1 MTNISLIKDVLAI
14 VDGEDASLPAVDQAV
29 AFAALHDACLTI
41 IVASENVSLAAAAE
55 PYSYALA
62 LSVAE
67 ELGGKHLAAVRARV
81 KDVAVEAQVH
91 GLLDD
96 PSVLPSAMKIESRYA
111 DIVLLPGAEC
121 WRDEALRRHI
131 TETVLFTGVPILI
144 MPMHWTPHG
153 FTHVALGWNASL
165 ESFRATRTLL
175 TLVEPGATADILVVD
190 ALDHY
195 RASQAVPGSYIAR
208 HLARHGLSAKIHA
221 IGSGHEGAAHAL
233 QGFAVRHGA
242 DALIV
247 GGYGRSRT
255 LEFVLGG
262 VTRELI
268 GHQQVPIILVH

>member
-14 VDGEDASLPAVDQAV
+14 VDGDDASLPAVDQAV
-29 AFAALHDACLTI
+29 AFAALHDASLTI

-55 PYSYALA
+55 PYGYALA

-67 ELGGKHLAAVRARV
+67 ELGSKHLAAVRTRV
-81 KDVAVEAQVH
+81 KDAAIEVRVH

-96 PSVLPSAMKIESRYA
+96 PSLLPSATKIESRYA
-111 DIVLLPGAEC
+111 DIVLLPGADL
-121 WRDEALRRHI
+121 WRDEGLRRHI
-131 TETVLFTGVPILI
+131 TENVLFTGVPVLI
-144 MPMHWTPHG
+144 MPRHWTPRA

-175 TLVEPGATADILVVD
+175 TLVEPGATIDILVVD

-195 RASQAVPGSYIAR
+195 RTSQAVPGSYIAH
-208 HLARHGLSAKIHA
+208 HLTRHGLIAHVHA
-221 IGSGHEGAAHAL
+221 IGSGHKGPAHTL
-233 QGFAVRHGA
+233 QGFAARHDA

-247 GGYGRSRT
+247 GGYGRSRA

-268 GHQQVPIILVH
+268 GHQQVPVILVH